1 MIQFEQRQTELLHL
15 LLAERPAVHAPNGLV
30 LEHFAQQFY
39 HGQDKSRKSLLNSLG
54 VGVYP
59 LRERSSDGG

>member
-1 MIQFEQRQTELLHL
+1 L
-15 LLAERPAVHAPNGLV
+15 LLAQRPAVHASNGLM
-30 LEHFAQQFY
+30 LEHLAQQFY

-54 VGVYP
+54 VGVYS

>member
-1 MIQFEQRQTELLHL
+1 VVQFEQRHSELLHL
-15 LLAERPAVHAPNGLV
+15 LLAQRPAVHASNGLM
-30 LEHFAQQFY
+30 LEHLAQQFY

-54 VGVYP
+54 VGVYS